1 MSLTVYTQVFAPTSL
16 GYKPNTTCASGHH
29 NRAITA
35 GRLLSCRP
43 FIPGC
48 AEAHRGSPLSFSP
61 GLMNSI
67 LVFSPLLFD
76 DNGNARPQYKTDM
89 CQKRVRKKEK
99 GKERK
104 GKEKESL
111 PDLDSGEII
120 RVHLEGNLNSLTD
133 FKRKAEVKG
142 LLHCPGN
149 ALEVAAMTLHLFA
162 LIIHLRKLVP
172 HLEHRPTS
180 P

>member
-1 MSLTVYTQVFAPTSL
+1 MSKKS
-16 GYKPNTTCASGHH
+16 K
-29 NRAITA
+29 
-35 GRLLSCRP
+35 
-43 FIPGC
+43 
-48 AEAHRGSPLSFSP
+48 
-61 GLMNSI
+61 
-67 LVFSPLLFD
+67 
-76 DNGNARPQYKTDM
+76 K
-89 CQKRVRKKEK
+89 KREREREK
-99 GKERK
+99 RK
-104 GKEKESL
+104 GEESL
-111 PDLDSGEII
+111 PDLDSGEIT